1 LPSEIRVSAD
11 PISMTIS
18 GCSDCSLTSAL
29 EKPDAAKDS
38 VAVAMLAKANEQ
50 TRQQGA
56 ALVQMIDQVVDP
68 ASGRLDAY
76 A

>member
-1 LPSEIRVSAD
+1 
-11 PISMTIS
+11 MNIS

-38 VAVAMLAKANEQ
+38 VAVAMLDKANQQ
-50 TRQQGA
+50 TPQQGA
-56 ALVQMIDQVVDP
+56 ALIQMIEQSAIDP
-68 ASGRLDAY
+68 STGRLDAY